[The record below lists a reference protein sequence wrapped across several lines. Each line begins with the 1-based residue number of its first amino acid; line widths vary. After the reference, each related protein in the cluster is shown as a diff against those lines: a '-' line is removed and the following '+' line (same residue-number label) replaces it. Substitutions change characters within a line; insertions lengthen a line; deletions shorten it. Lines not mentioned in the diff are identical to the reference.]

1 MFSPC
6 YKIFMVKYDRVTG
19 MTAKLILLDDI
30 YEMRKRK
37 EAELAYYH
45 EELRKLSVKLELVR
59 REIDLTNQIIDMIE
73 HEKVLDVK
81 ERVRYKSADQD

>member
-1 MFSPC
+1 
-6 YKIFMVKYDRVTG
+6 MVKYVRVTG

-45 EELRKLSVKLELVR
+45 KELRKLSVKLELVR